1 MPRKVCLIAE
11 KRGSAQNK
19 SDDNG
24 EEGFMARSAP
34 CIKRRMPWAD
44 CSPECSDFTFE
55 ASDEKGKILYRKK
68 ERKMKNSASWHGATA
83 NAAHD
88 GGQRRT
94 LSLQLPRAAFYDSAR

>member
-34 CIKRRMPWAD
+34 SIKRRMPWAD
-44 CSPECSDFTFE
+44 CSSRMFRLYFQGFGR
-55 ASDEKGKILYRKK
+55 KGKTLYRKK
-68 ERKMKNSASWHGATA
+68 RAKNEEFGIVAWGDGKRRTRCWG
-83 NAAHD
+83 NAA
-88 GGQRRT
+88 R
-94 LSLQLPRAAFYDSAR
+94 

>member
-34 CIKRRMPWAD
+34 SIKRRMPWAD

-55 ASDEKGKILYRKK
+55 ASDEKGKPFTEK
-68 ERKMKNSASWHGATA
+68 GAENEEFGIVA
-83 NAAHD
+83 W
-88 GGQRRT
+88 GEGKGRT
-94 LSLQLPRAAFYDSAR
+94 RCWATPHAKFAITPCCVL